1 MYNKIVNYIKGEGN
15 DKKLDFTLES
25 TAPYAFDI
33 HDQIVQSFVAFFPQ
47 FLRKTFSKFWKYVCR
62 MIETLPAA
70 TSARPFLSNY
80 VGAAAEVEGIMTQGL
95 RL

>member
-1 MYNKIVNYIKGEGN
+1 
-15 DKKLDFTLES
+15 
-25 TAPYAFDI
+25 
-33 HDQIVQSFVAFFPQ
+33 
-47 FLRKTFSKFWKYVCR
+47 

-95 RL
+95 RLWNGWECRAEECMTR

>member
-33 HDQIVQSFVAFFPQ
+33 HDQIVQSFVAFFTK
-47 FLRKTFSKFWKYVCR
+47 FLSKIFSKF
-62 MIETLPAA
+62 
-70 TSARPFLSNY
+70 
-80 VGAAAEVEGIMTQGL
+80 
-95 RL
+95 